1 MIPDCQTVL
10 NVIEIFV
17 YFSLF
22 KIYNSLYSIE
32 QVLSLKPRSVTSWT
46 KHAPY
51 IKSIRVLCVQGTQS
65 TFVNRV
71 HVIYVSSAK
80 TTMSKISKQK
90 TIMLWHIVINFTYI
104 QTETR
109 SHASFSLF
117 FKPVLLTDIKADVNT
132 CIDNF
137 SLYRS
142 EMLTKAQ
149 RIIDLIEVVQND
161 FMNNLFSDFVIK
173 HRCLKQKIELIR
185 HLAYLQRYIQIY
197 EQSSYSSKKYI
208 LFIKTARLPMLQYT
222 HHALWLIH
230 WTKRMWLYQREISV
244 CWN

>member
-32 QVLSLKPRSVTSWT
+32 QVLSLKPRSVTLWT

-90 TIMLWHIVINFTYI
+90 TIML
-104 QTETR
+104 
-109 SHASFSLF
+109 
-117 FKPVLLTDIKADVNT
+117 
-132 CIDNF
+132 
-137 SLYRS
+137 
-142 EMLTKAQ
+142 
-149 RIIDLIEVVQND
+149 
-161 FMNNLFSDFVIK
+161 
-173 HRCLKQKIELIR
+173 
-185 HLAYLQRYIQIY
+185 
-197 EQSSYSSKKYI
+197 
-208 LFIKTARLPMLQYT
+208 
-222 HHALWLIH
+222 
-230 WTKRMWLYQREISV
+230 
-244 CWN
+244 